1 MLLLG
6 PKVRELEE
14 TFKEYV
20 GCKHAITMNSCTAGM
35 ELALRILGIKEGD
48 EVITSPLTFPASA
61 NVIEHVGAKPVFVD
75 VEKETGNMDVTQ
87 LKEKITD
94 RTKAIIPVHL
104 FGMPCDMDPILEIA
118 QKNLALL
125 LDAFASMK

>member
-1 MLLLG
+1 MNCVG
-6 PKVRELEE
+6 E
-14 TFKEYV
+14 T
-20 GCKHAITMNSCTAGM
+20 CN
-35 ELALRILGIKEGD
+35 
-48 EVITSPLTFPASA
+48 
-61 NVIEHVGAKPVFVD
+61 AKPVFID
-75 VEKETGNMDVTQ
+75 VNENDFLINTE
-87 LKEKITD
+87 LIESKITE